1 MNEAW
6 RKRMIFGLLVV
17 AVIWGYFSLFD
28 HKTETAPVGP
38 QAEPLAGDP
47 APSAVAAKS
56 KITDSLLATYHL
68 AAWGSDPFNRDPLAI
83 SVNLTGETPT
93 LHLLGIL
100 YRQTGAQALIN
111 GRVIGEGDIV
121 EGYRVMSINRENVIV
136 QSAGRTVVLRV
147 GKEAS

>member
-1 MNEAW
+1 MNETW
-6 RKRMIFGLLVV
+6 RKRMIFGLLVIV
-17 AVIWGYFSLFD
+17 VIWGYFSLFD
-28 HKTETAPVGP
+28 RHDGTAPATQPTEPMVGGPAAPATTAKTE
-38 QAEPLAGDP
+38 
-47 APSAVAAKS
+47 
-56 KITDSLLATYHL
+56 ITDSLLAMYHL
-68 AAWGSDPFNRDPLAI
+68 AAWGNDPFNRNPLHV
-83 SVNLTGETPT
+83 STVLTGDTPT

-136 QSAGRTVVLRV
+136 QSDGRTVVLRV